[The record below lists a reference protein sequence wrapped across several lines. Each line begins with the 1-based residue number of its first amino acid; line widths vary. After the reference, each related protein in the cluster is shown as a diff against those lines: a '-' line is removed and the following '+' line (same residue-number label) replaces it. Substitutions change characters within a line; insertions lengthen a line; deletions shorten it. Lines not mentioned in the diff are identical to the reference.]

1 MQKTLTRYKA
11 NHIRRLRDE
20 AQGRCN
26 RLLDLLHVPTRY
38 SGEFVL
44 VDGSKVRVAVDD
56 FKSVLSEIRR
66 LK

>member
-1 MQKTLTRYKA
+1 MRYKA

-20 AQGRCN
+20 A
-26 RLLDLLHVPTRY
+26 TARY
-38 SGEFVL
+38 EAIVRALGVSSFCGSDTIV
-44 VDGSKVRVAVDD
+44 VDGSETRMAVDD

>member
-1 MQKTLTRYKA
+1 MRYNA

-20 AQGRCN
+20 AQARCN
-26 RLLDLLHVPTRY
+26 RLLDALNVPETY
-38 SGEFVL
+38 DSDFIL
-44 VDGSKVRVAVDD
+44 VDGCEIRMAVDD